1 MEIFHFKAALEMNRN
16 FKVLKGELT
25 REEFVALRRAL
36 HTPNEKKSES
46 ASLWRKSQVRQ
57 PLPRKWGQ
65 TF

>member
-1 MEIFHFKAALEMNRN
+1 VNRN
-16 FKVLKGELT
+16 FKVVKGELT

-36 HTPNEKKSES
+36 PTPEEKKSES
-46 ASLWRKSQVRQ
+46 ASLWRKSQIRQ

>member
-1 MEIFHFKAALEMNRN
+1 MRLRTQKFTITNGPA
-16 FKVLKGELT
+16 T
-25 REEFVALRRAL
+25 REEIIAIGKALRIPETR
-36 HTPNEKKSES
+36 KDSR

>member
-1 MEIFHFKAALEMNRN
+1 MNRN

-36 HTPNEKKSES
+36 PTPEVKKSES
-46 ASLWRKSQVRQ
+46 ASLWRKSQIRQ

-65 TF
+65 TFQWP

>member
-1 MEIFHFKAALEMNRN
+1 MNRK
-16 FKVLKGELT
+16 FKILKGEAT

-36 HTPNEKKSES
+36 PSPHERKSES
-46 ASLWRKSQVRQ
+46 ASLWRKSQIRQ